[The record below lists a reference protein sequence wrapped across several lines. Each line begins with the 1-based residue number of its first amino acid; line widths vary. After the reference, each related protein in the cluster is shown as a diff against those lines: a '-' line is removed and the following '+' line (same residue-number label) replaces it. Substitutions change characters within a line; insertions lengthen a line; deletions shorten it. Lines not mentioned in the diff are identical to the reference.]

1 MIISIANKTRY
12 LNGKAFWTPIG
23 IALLLASLVACSSA
37 ETQEPQ
43 QPQQPAQAA
52 PAMPAP
58 AGGDMTPQE
67 PEEPMAAVAAA
78 EPAPAIPAPMAK
90 PTPKPAEEEP
100 AMAMK
105 DVITEGDGYGGTLN
119 LHRTQGPPAFDV
131 ARANGWVMVWNM
143 SNERLLICDIDNL
156 GPRGSNLTTFRA
168 GNACPLAAIT
178 EQLIES
184 WEIPNENTIIY
195 RLKQGIHYADKTIV
209 GQEDIVGQREVDA
222 EDVALSLTRLQ
233 NVPRFLTGYWAF
245 VNNVE
250 ATDKYTVQFNLNFF
264 NANWKWLFGPGWYNS
279 VYPRELVH
287 QDKVNQWEYVTGTGP
302 YLISD
307 YEPDVGATYERN
319 PDYWGT
325 TKIDGEEYQ
334 LPFTDKIR
342 QVVIEDKASYL
353 TAFRTGKLDLIS
365 ALTPEERQDMLDTVD
380 HELQEFIAPAVGGTK
395 TLGMRV
401 DMDPTSDINV
411 RKAISMGI
419 DWEDF
424 HEKIFNNNSVRR
436 YFLLVPEGWSTNLV
450 TPVEE
455 LPEELVEGHTYNPEG
470 AKALLAEAG
479 YANGFDATIDISNDE
494 VSADMASLLV
504 SYWNDIGLDI
514 DINVIERSAF
524 NSTLH
529 QGGHNIIGLY
539 PLADPPLAAIGIGS
553 VNSTYNWS
561 RWSPEGYEEK
571 LVDTLQETDPN
582 VLAEKI
588 KELNIMHALGFHLM
602 QMGVP
607 FGYNMAHPWVGNWW
621 GEVDL
626 GHSLPLPVWSRI
638 QIDESMK

>member
-1 MIISIANKTRY
+1 MNNKS
-12 LNGKAFWTPIG
+12 FWMSIG
-23 IALLLASLVACSSA
+23 IVVLLTTLVACAGSES
-37 ETQEPQ
+37 QEPQ
-43 QPQQPAQAA
+43 QPQEPAQAA

-58 AGGDMTPQE
+58 AATDMTPQE

-78 EPAPAIPAPMAK
+78 EPAPPIPAPMAAPTAK
-90 PTPKPAEEEP
+90 PEEAMPE
-100 AMAMK
+100 MAMK
-105 DVITEGDGYGGTLN
+105 DVITEGEGYGGTLN
-119 LHRTQGPPAFDV
+119 IHRTTGPVAFDV
-131 ARANGWVMVWNM
+131 ARANGSVMVWNM

-156 GPRGSNLTTFRA
+156 GPRGSNRTTFRA

-178 EQLIES
+178 EHLLDS
-184 WEIPNENTIIY
+184 WEIPNDNTIIY

-209 GQEDIVGQREVDA
+209 GQEDVVGQREMDA

-233 NVPRFLTGYWAF
+233 NVPRFMTGYWAF
-245 VNNVE
+245 VNNIE

-279 VYPRELVH
+279 IYPRELVH
-287 QDKVNQWEYVTGTGP
+287 QDLANQWEYVTGTGP

-319 PDYWGT
+319 PDHWGT
-325 TKIDGEEYQ
+325 TSIDGEDYQ

-342 QVVIEDKASYL
+342 QVVIPDKASYL
-353 TAFRTGKLDLIS
+353 TAFRTGKLDLVA
-365 ALTPEERQDMLDTVD
+365 ALTPEERQDMLNTVD

-401 DMDPTSDINV
+401 DMEPTSDLKV
-411 RKAISMGI
+411 RKALAMGI
-419 DWEDF
+419 NWEDF

-436 YFLLVPEGWSTNLV
+436 YYLLVPEGWSTNLV

-455 LPEELVEGHTYNPEG
+455 LPDELVEGHTYNPDG

-479 YANGFDATIDISNDE
+479 YANGFSATMDIANDE

-504 SYWNDIGLDI
+504 AYWKDIGLDV
-514 DINVIERSAF
+514 DINTIERSAF

-561 RWSPEGYEEK
+561 RWSPPGYEEK
-571 LVDTLQETDPN
+571 LVDTLQETDPE
-582 VLAEKI
+582 VLAEKV
-588 KELNIMHALGFHLM
+588 KELNLMHALGFHLM

-607 FGYNMAHPWVGNWW
+607 FGYNMAHPWVGNWY

-626 GHSLPLPVWSRI
+626 GHSLPLPVWSRV